1 MSFLSNWSD
10 LHVHEY
16 AQLEIS
22 SKCYIKAAN
31 SSTLCK
37 FHERRKGLQPIWP
50 LLVCT
55 WRHGNHVGGQGKK
68 KEKHFS
74 PFGTK
79 PYFHRK
85 SFEKKFYRNDHQ
97 HGRFFHVAEAKNQG
111 GRTVRTCIFNK
122 SAAFSIH
129 PMSGFNHCW
138 QLPVVNE
145 TTSSKISKKL
155 SLFGNSW
162 A

>member
-1 MSFLSNWSD
+1 MTYIYLNYFTSIQQILSGLVVSVVYWAIWVVSQILISFLSMSFLSNWSD

-37 FHERRKGLQPIWP
+37 FHERRKGLQPVWP

-68 KEKHFS
+68 KQKHFS

-85 SFEKKFYRNDHQ
+85 SFEKKFYCNEHQ
-97 HGRFFHVAEAKNQG
+97 HGRFFHVAESQESG
-111 GRTVRTCIFNK
+111 WTYRTYLHI
-122 SAAFSIH
+122 
-129 PMSGFNHCW
+129 
-138 QLPVVNE
+138 
-145 TTSSKISKKL
+145 
-155 SLFGNSW
+155 
-162 A
+162 

>member
-22 SKCYIKAAN
+22 SKCYIRAAN

-37 FHERRKGLQPIWP
+37 FHERRKGLQPMERNADHCWFARD
-50 LLVCT
+50 VTATMWC
-55 WRHGNHVGGQGKK
+55 VGGQEKK
-68 KEKHFS
+68 KQKHFS

-85 SFEKKFYRNDHQ
+85 SFEKKFYCNDHQ
-97 HGRFFHVAEAKNQG
+97 HGRFFSRGWKPRITVDVPYVPAYLINQ
-111 GRTVRTCIFNK
+111 RRFPFIQCLV
-122 SAAFSIH
+122 SII
-129 PMSGFNHCW
+129 
-138 QLPVVNE
+138 V
-145 TTSSKISKKL
+145 
-155 SLFGNSW
+155 GNFQ
-162 A
+162 